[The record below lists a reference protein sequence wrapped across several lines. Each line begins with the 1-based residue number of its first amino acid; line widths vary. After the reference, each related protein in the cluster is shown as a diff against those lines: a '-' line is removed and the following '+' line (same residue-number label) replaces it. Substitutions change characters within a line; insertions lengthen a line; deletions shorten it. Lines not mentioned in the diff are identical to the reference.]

1 MMENVSLRLSLF
13 VEGVNPKLPGYNKP
27 LNLDKMASPRAF
39 KSHFPYDQMP
49 CGPPNATP
57 GKNIYVV
64 CNPKDVLVSLH
75 IHVSAIPFL
84 ITGWDDY
91 FEQFL
96 HGDVGLET
104 TLTTFSVGGLTRMT
118 TMCCS
123 QV

>member
-1 MMENVSLRLSLF
+1 M
-13 VEGVNPKLPGYNKP
+13 EGVNPKLPGYNKP

-96 HGDVGLET
+96 HGDVGFGNYFDNVLSWWAHKDDNNV
-104 TLTTFSVGGLTRMT
+104 LFSSMRT
-118 TMCCS
+118 
-123 QV
+123 